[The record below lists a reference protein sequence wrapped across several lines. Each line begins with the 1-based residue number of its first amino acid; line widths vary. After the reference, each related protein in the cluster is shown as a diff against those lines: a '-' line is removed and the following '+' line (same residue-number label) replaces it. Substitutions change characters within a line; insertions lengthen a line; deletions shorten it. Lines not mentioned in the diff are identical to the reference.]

1 MRKKHL
7 AYYIISG
14 FFALFTAISN
24 IHLAYVVFPSVNFG
38 LFGKIYL
45 FKKILIIAL
54 ALYVIILNEI
64 ARRKKR
70 WDFCFDLI
78 KGRKDIA
85 IEKIDLFIIF
95 SVSLAFM
102 YFSFFILNSF
112 SLLLMI
118 YTNFRFEYTSYFSM
132 YIISCLIDL
141 LIIIVPMIPLF
152 RVMKIY
158 RKQEKQN
165 HLV

>member
-7 AYYIISG
+7 AYYIISSL
-14 FFALFTAISN
+14 FALFTVISN
-24 IHLAYVVFPSVNFG
+24 IHLAYIVFPSVNFG

-45 FKKILIIAL
+45 FKKTFIIAL

-64 ARRKKR
+64 ARREKR
-70 WDFCFDLI
+70 WSFCFDLI

-85 IEKIDLFIIF
+85 IEKTDLFIIF
-95 SVSLAFM
+95 SVSLTFI

-118 YTNFRFEYTSYFSM
+118 YTNFRFEYISYFSM
-132 YIISCLIDL
+132 YIISCLINL
-141 LIIIVPMIPLF
+141 SIIIVSMIPLF
-152 RVMKIY
+152 RAMKIY
-158 RKQEKQN
+158 RKQKKQN